1 MKEDHSVSANGTLA
15 PEPPCVR
22 CGLQVPTKWVEF
34 RQNIGMVV
42 TRRTAKVSGYMCRR
56 CLRAYFKSYTLTT
69 LFLGWWGVISFLVTP
84 VFLFN
89 NLVQFSKSLNLPQP
103 SPAVANVPIDSSPAR
118 ISVGAGSLKFKLI
131 YGVIIWAAVLA
142 FAAEQSVEF
151 VEKHAPSLNAK
162 LHSGAI
168 TDASDGEY
176 AGLKIGEDIV
186 ALEAPIK
193 SKEWSAIRTEYLAR
207 EPYLDDLESK
217 NAKLQSAG
225 ASERGNGVAAN
236 DPCELMS
243 LNQFFPSVNEYTNAS
258 VQLFSLLK
266 STTTPTQAIDA
277 LVDRQDAA
285 RKRMS
290 AYFSEE
296 KAKGCEK

>member
-1 MKEDHSVSANGTLA
+1 MSPNGALA
-15 PEPPCVR
+15 AGSSEPPCVK
-22 CGLQVPTKWVEF
+22 CGLKGPTKWVEF

-42 TRRTAKVSGYMCRR
+42 TRRTAKASGYMCHR

-103 SPAVANVPIDSSPAR
+103 SPVVANVPIDSSPAR

-193 SKEWSAIRTEYLAR
+193 SKDWSAIRTEYLAR
-207 EPYLDDLESK
+207 EPYLDDLQSK

-225 ASERGNGVAAN
+225 ASERGDGVAAN
-236 DPCELMS
+236 DPCELLS
-243 LNQFFPSVNEYTNAS
+243 LDQFVPSVNEYTNAS

-266 STTTPTQAIDA
+266 STTMPTQAINA